1 MGKKTSG
8 GDSDSRMISNIFD
21 RAAQGLLKAPDS
33 VAAPV
38 APSKDTERGRM
49 STAPTPKDLSLQPL
63 DLSKITPALKNVKQ
77 VSPPAPVK
85 IDLTGPGE
93 LPLDLSTKKRT
104 LQGAVGDSGSSPPK
118 KTRDSSPY
126 GSAGEPY
133 VDKCVSCRASR
144 VKCCVHVNS
153 EGSPQPAHQASVSH
167 AASHLTRP
175 PSPHHLNASANATE
189 RNLNSGSGNATVSSG
204 NVNSSPGNHHT
215 TAESGSPLDELAK
228 RNVSTDSINRSGRY
242 SPIELPKQRMT
253 QTLKGQGIVN
263 HRGRAFIVSPVRPQI
278 KGKPVD
284 VSSLSAITVKEED
297 NSRTQSQT
305 NSVPS
310 ISTTLDHVVS
320 CKPNFEQKNSA
331 LRTSHGSATLEGSS
345 PKVNM
350 VTTVSEPLKN
360 HFTSNREDTESV
372 SKTTGPLLNV
382 PTYTP
387 NVQRLKVKKNK
398 FSDERTRK
406 KLKVKKIKK
415 GKKENAVTQPNV
427 NKDESSQSLL
437 KCENSSPESNASV
450 ASGGSSTEVS
460 SGVRLPRHIMVA
472 RKSTRPHKPTRKVL
486 EMVETSDIL
495 DHSGKHSP
503 PKGDNKGIKSA
514 DSNSTNESTQ
524 TSPRES
530 RSWISGPNSRTRD
543 AGVSPE
549 LPSGK
554 IRTVPRK
561 FTRTIV
567 PHKGRLGDRVTS
579 SSSVSSLKG
588 SGDVIVKRNA
598 KKNFPVFMPTTS
610 ENESLI
616 SPLKLDILTTTSDST
631 FNPPV
636 TDASTA
642 TEAEATD
649 SHSELAQDGESS
661 DVKNTSNYSSEPS
674 HYSYPADTEPHHILS
689 CPDWR
694 EDLIKYKRERLRLPP
709 KIISVPKHTKP
720 NFKIPTYVEI
730 PKSNRLFTA
739 AKKGKKPSPESK
751 PTIKLTITGPSITM
765 HEYPKGSSP
774 VKVNEQ
780 TSSPSPVQKP
790 FLNVPTSP
798 EGAPKSPAGSLS
810 NLTKTLQHKKDSKKR
825 NLKLNMKH
833 MSPLMKKVHKE
844 LKRERHRIASCSGRG
859 IGTPVS
865 KSPVRSESPG
875 ASTLKYKLK
884 LYYQGFSIFICPDT
898 ETQGI
903 YLNL

>member
-1 MGKKTSG
+1 
-8 GDSDSRMISNIFD
+8 MISNIFD
-21 RAAQGLLKAPDS
+21 RAARGLLKAPDS
-33 VAAPV
+33 VAAPLL
-38 APSKDTERGRM
+38 ASSKDTERGRM
-49 STAPTPKDLSLQPL
+49 ATTPAAKDLSLQPL

-77 VSPPAPVK
+77 ISPPAPVK

-104 LQGAVGDSGSSPPK
+104 LQGAAGGSGSPPK
-118 KTRDSSPY
+118 KVRDSSPY
-126 GSAGEPY
+126 GSVGNPY
-133 VDKCVSCRASR
+133 EDKCVSCRASR
-144 VKCCVHVNS
+144 VKCCVHVNN
-153 EGSPQPAHQASVSH
+153 EGSSPQPAHQANMSH
-167 AASHLTRP
+167 AASHLTRT
-175 PSPHHLNASANATE
+175 SSSHHLNASASANANE
-189 RNLNSGSGNATVSSG
+189 RNLNSASDNATVSSG
-204 NVNSSPGNHHT
+204 HVNSSPVDHHT
-215 TAESGSPLDELAK
+215 TVETGSPLDELAK
-228 RNVSTDSINRSGRY
+228 RDVSTDRISRSGRY

-284 VSSLSAITVKEED
+284 VSSLSAVTVKEED
-297 NSRTQSQT
+297 NSRTHSQT

-320 CKPNFEQKNSA
+320 CKPKFEQKNSA
-331 LRTSHGSATLEGSS
+331 VKTSQGSATLEGSS
-345 PKVNM
+345 PRVNM

-360 HFTSNREDTESV
+360 HLTSNREDTDSG
-372 SKTTGPLLNV
+372 SMATGPLLNV
-382 PTYTP
+382 PTYTT
-387 NVQRLKVKKNK
+387 NVQKLKVKKNK
-398 FSDERTRK
+398 KFSDERTGK
-406 KLKVKKIKK
+406 KYKVKKSKK
-415 GKKENAVTQPNV
+415 DKKENTVTQC
-427 NKDESSQSLL
+427 KGTLSQSTL
-437 KCENSSPESNASV
+437 KCENSSPESNVSV
-450 ASGGSSTEVS
+450 ASGGSPTEVS

-495 DHSGKHSP
+495 DHSGKHSL
-503 PKGDNKGIKSA
+503 PKGDSKGIKST
-514 DSNSTNESTQ
+514 DLNSTNESTQ

-530 RSWISGPNSRTRD
+530 RSWISGPSSRTRD

-554 IRTVPRK
+554 VRTVPRK
-561 FTRTIV
+561 FTRTVV
-567 PHKGRLGDRVTS
+567 PHRGRLGDRVTS
-579 SSSVSSLKG
+579 LVSPVKG
-588 SGDVIVKRNA
+588 SDDVIVKRNA
-598 KKNFPVFMPTTS
+598 KKNLPVFMPTTS

-636 TDASTA
+636 TEASTT
-642 TEAEATD
+642 TEAEAVD
-649 SHSELAQDGESS
+649 SPSEHAQDGESP
-661 DVKNTSNYSSEPS
+661 DVKNTSSYSLEPS

-694 EDLIKYKRERLRLPP
+694 EDLIKYKRERLHLPP

-720 NFKIPTYVEI
+720 NFKVPTYVEI

-739 AKKGKKPSPESK
+739 AKKVKKPSPESK

-774 VKVNEQ
+774 VKMNEQ
-780 TSSPSPVQKP
+780 TVSPSSVQKA
-790 FLNVPTSP
+790 FFDIPTSL
-798 EGAPKSPAGSLS
+798 EGAPKSPAGSVS
-810 NLTKTLQHKKDSKKR
+810 NLTKILQHKTDLKKR
-825 NLKLNMKH
+825 NVKLNMKH

-859 IGTPVS
+859 IGTSAS

-875 ASTLKYKLK
+875 ASTVKQFILNAY
-884 LYYQGFSIFICPDT
+884 FSRHGDFT
-898 ETQGI
+898 
-903 YLNL
+903 YNH